1 MTLKDILAEA
11 LRAVEEAEIPGEL
24 REIAFAKAI
33 DLAAD
38 PQPVRARAAGA
49 SHRQQVQEALGDD
62 ADGLQRIAS
71 KLKLDR
77 EVVSHVY
84 YISSDAKG
92 LEVVVSPTRLPSRFG
107 PAIKELALLVAAG
120 RQAAGIDAEWTAA
133 EEIRKVCE
141 HFKRNDPSNFAT
153 YIKQMEDVF
162 SIRGTAYKRE
172 VRMTMPAWEQATAL
186 VARLANVGQ

>member
-1 MTLKDILAEA
+1 MELKEVLAEA
-11 LRAVEEAEIPGEL
+11 LRAVNEAEIPTEL

-33 DLAAD
+33 DLAAG
-38 PQPVRARAAGA
+38 PQPARPAA
-49 SHRQQVQEALGDD
+49 RKTQVQDELGDD

-84 YISSDAKG
+84 YLNPDGKS
-92 LEVVVSPTRLPSRFG
+92 LEVVISPSRLPSKFG

-120 RQAAGIDAEWTAA
+120 RQAAGLDAEWTAA
-133 EEIRKVCE
+133 DEVRKVCE
-141 HFKRNDPSNFAT
+141 HFKRYDPSNFAA

-162 SIRGTAYKRE
+162 SIRGTPYKRE
-172 VRMTMPAWEQATAL
+172 LRMSSPAWEQATAL
-186 VARLANVGQ
+186 VTRLANVGQ

>member
-1 MTLKDILAEA
+1 MTLREILTEA
-11 LRAVEEAEIPGEL
+11 LRAVEEARVPAEL

-33 DLAAD
+33 DLAAG
-38 PQPVRARAAGA
+38 PQSVRAGGAGA
-49 SHRQQVQEALGDD
+49 ANRQQVQEALGGD
-62 ADGLQRIAS
+62 ADGLDRISS

-84 YISSDAKG
+84 YISPDSKG

-120 RQAAGIDAEWTAA
+120 RQAAGLDSEWTAA

-186 VARLANVGQ
+186 VTRLANVGQ

>member
-1 MTLKDILAEA
+1 MELKDVLAEA
-11 LRAVEEAEIPGEL
+11 LRAVNDAEIPPEL

-33 DLAAD
+33 DLAAA
-38 PQPVRARAAGA
+38 PQSARAGGPAV
-49 SHRQQVQEALGDD
+49 RKPQLQEELGGD
-62 ADGLQRIAS
+62 ADALQRIAS

-77 EVVSHVY
+77 EVVSQVY
-84 YISSDAKG
+84 YVNPDGKS
-92 LEVVVSPTRLPSRFG
+92 LEVVISPSRLPTKFG
-107 PAIKELALLVAAG
+107 TAIKELALLVAAG

-133 EEIRKVCE
+133 DEVRRVCE

-162 SIRGTAYKRE
+162 SMRGTAYKRE

-186 VARLANVGQ
+186 VTRLTSG

>member
-1 MTLKDILAEA
+1 MELKEVLAQA
-11 LRAVEEAEIPGEL
+11 LRAVNEAEIPTEL

-33 DLAAD
+33 DLAAG
-38 PQPVRARAAGA
+38 PPAVRTAGA
-49 SHRQQVQEALGDD
+49 VGARKLQVQDELGDD
-62 ADGLQRIAS
+62 ADGLQRIAG

-77 EVVSHVY
+77 EIVSHVY
-84 YISSDAKG
+84 YLNPDGKS
-92 LEVVVSPTRLPSRFG
+92 LEVVISPSRLPSKFG

-120 RQAAGIDAEWTAA
+120 RQAAGIDAEWTTAD
-133 EEIRKVCE
+133 EVRKVCE
-141 HFKRNDPSNFAT
+141 HFKRYDASNFAA

-162 SIRGTAYKRE
+162 SMRGTAHKRE